1 MGLAGTPSE
10 MEASA
15 QAGGSWVRSDDL
27 TVRACVGSSGR
38 VFRLTWSNGG
48 QASGQSLFKL

>member
-1 MGLAGTPSE
+1 